1 MKCPNHLTRNA
12 AGYCSVCGT
21 FFCED
26 CLHHHEGNNYCPK
39 HYKPIEE
46 KLNQSKRTEEARKRH
61 GRHHLLVHYRNGTK
75 VQGTSR
81 SLSLKEAGFFLECE
95 DDRGVSTGESVR
107 ISFADIKMICNVKSY
122 DGKFDQNER
131 YQEYAPGGS
140 RLVVKFIDGEV
151 AEGIT
156 LQAYNPNVPR
166 FYLIPHDLESNNINI
181 LVESSA
187 VEKTFTPE
195 EYRSHL
201 QQQKEEKKAQRHQAV
216 VAEKEAEL
224 GQNESMGDF
233 YFETHN
239 YDGALSEYKLAHKE
253 FPGSP
258 RVRKKMVVATVNI
271 GIQHIK
277 AREYPKALEYMK
289 KALELEP
296 ENPHALKKTKQLNH
310 IIKKTERRMR
320 EYQEQRQRQ
329 QGES

>member
-26 CLHHHEGNNYCPK
+26 CLHHHEGNTYCPK

-46 KLNQSKRTEEARKRH
+46 KLDQGKRTEEARKRH
-61 GRHHLLVHYRNGTK
+61 GRHHLVVHYRDGRH

-81 SLSLKEAGFFLECE
+81 SLSLREAGFFLECE
-95 DDRGVSTGESVR
+95 DDRGISTGESIR
-107 ISFADIKMICNVKSY
+107 ISFDELKMICNVKSY
-122 DGKFDQNER
+122 DGKFDRHEQ

-140 RLVVKFIDGEV
+140 RVVVKFMDGEV

-156 LQAYNPNVPR
+156 LQAFNPNAPR
-166 FYLIPHDLESNNINI
+166 FYLIPQDPESNNINI
-181 LVESSA
+181 LVESAA
-187 VEKTFTPE
+187 VEKTFTPDE
-195 EYRSHL
+195 FRAYV
-201 QQQKEEKKAQRHQAV
+201 QQRKEAKKAQRSQEI

-224 GQNESMGDF
+224 GQHESMGDF

-239 YDGALSEYKLAHKE
+239 YDGALSEYKLARKE
-253 FPGSP
+253 FPDSS
-258 RVRKKMVVATVNI
+258 RVRKKIVVATVNI

-277 AREYPKALEYMK
+277 AREYPKALEYMR
-289 KALELEP
+289 KALELDP